1 MTVKT
6 VAAGLAGLVLGAA
19 ALSAVTPV
27 LAEVSEA
34 ARKACETKADTH
46 QPALNA
52 VDREAFIANCLADA
66 STGE

>member
-1 MTVKT
+1 MTMKT
-6 VAAGLAGLVLGAA
+6 LTAGLAGLVLGAA
-19 ALSAVTPV
+19 AIPVATPV

-66 STGE
+66 SE